1 MNPDT
6 VDPNI
11 AHVAKPEKLPA
22 EQVTARAPVARK
34 QGDAQLRYLSHAT
47 FLEEAGSPFFLNCTA
62 LAACACVASFVAW
75 AALTEISEVAH
86 APGEVVPS
94 GFEQVVQ
101 HLDGGLVKS
110 INVKAGDTVRAGQ
123 LLLTVDD
130 GSTTENLERS
140 KSKLLFLQMT
150 AIRLRALF
158 DGTTP
163 DWSSVTGAKPGD
175 LATQSRLFQSAVE
188 DRSAREGII
197 IEQIQQRR
205 TAVSMLTDQREN
217 AEKSLAIARRLK
229 SARQDLYNKQLLAY
243 PLLAKAEQD
252 VIQTEGEVSRLK
264 DQIKQSSESIVEL
277 NQRLKSLHQAARLEL
292 AAKLNDTVSEVKQLE
307 SAIGQLQR
315 RFDRLELKAPV
326 RGIVKSL
333 QVNTIGSVLSAGQTV
348 MTIVPVDEELVVE
361 AQIPPRDIGYV
372 RPGQPVHVK
381 LSAYD
386 FSRYG
391 VVKGTLERV
400 SASAFQGRAGEH
412 YYRARIKLS
421 QSYVGSKPGQNAI
434 IPGMTAM
441 ADIQTGRKTILDYL
455 LKPVQAATAT
465 AFSER

>member
-1 MNPDT
+1 M
-6 VDPNI
+6 
-11 AHVAKPEKLPA
+11 KFPA
-22 EQVTARAPVARK
+22 GGKALAQLAPRSSVSTEVGAARVSTPRR

-47 FLEEAGSPFFLNCTA
+47 FLEEAGTPIFLNCTA
-62 LAACACVASFVAW
+62 LAACLCVAGFLGW
-75 AALTEISEVAH
+75 AGLTEVSEVSH

-101 HLDGGLVKS
+101 HMDGGLVKT
-110 INVKAGDTVRAGQ
+110 INVKTGDTVEPGQ

-130 GSTTENLERS
+130 GSTTDNLERS
-140 KSKLLFLQMT
+140 KSKLVHLAMT
-150 AIRLRALF
+150 AVRLRALF
-158 DGTTP
+158 DGIVP
-163 DWSSVTGAKPGD
+163 EWSGISGATAHD
-175 LATQSRLFQSAVE
+175 AATQQRLYQSAIE
-188 DRSAREGII
+188 DLSAKEGIVR
-197 IEQIQQRR
+197 EQIQQRK
-205 TAVSMLTDQREN
+205 TAIGMLTEQRTN
-217 AEKSLAIARRLK
+217 AEKSLAIAKRIKTSRE
-229 SARQDLYNKQLLAY
+229 ALYEKKLLAY

-252 VIQTEGEVSRLK
+252 VIQIESDDAKLK
-264 DQIKQSSESIVEL
+264 DQIKQGSESIVEL
-277 NQRLKSLHQAARLEL
+277 NQRLKSLHQSSRLDL
-292 AAKLNDTVSEVKQLE
+292 AAKLNETVSEIKQVE
-307 SAIGQLQR
+307 STIEQLR
-315 RFDRLELKAPV
+315 KRFDRLELKAPV

-348 MTIVPVDEELVVE
+348 MTIVPIDEELVVE

-372 RPGQPVHVK
+372 RPGQPVQVK
-381 LSAYD
+381 VSAYD

-421 QSYVGSKPGQNAI
+421 KSYVGSRPGQNAI

-441 ADIQTGRKTILDYL
+441 ADIQTGRKTVLDYL
-455 LKPVQAATAT
+455 LKPVQAAAAT